1 MVKAIIIQNIGGPE
15 VLQIKDIK
23 LPPLHDGEVKIKHS
37 AIGLNFMDVKFRRG
51 DEDSKTHLPA
61 IPGFEACGI
70 VEETKGD
77 VGSLKI
83 GDRVAYA
90 TAPMGAYC
98 EARNIHHKYLV
109 GVPDN
114 ITDEQAVA
122 VLFKGMTAHYLTKRT
137 YFVRPGIFV
146 LVHAAAGGVGMF
158 VTKLCKDA
166 GARVIG
172 TVGSDEKA
180 SIAEANGCDHVI
192 NYSSQDV
199 KGQVHEI
206 TQNKG
211 VSVVYDSVGAKT
223 FLDSLHCLGDFGLMV
238 SYGNSS
244 GIVPAFNPKLLSE
257 KNLFFTQPSLFKY
270 KQHRMELCL
279 SASEVFAMLAKGKIS
294 DNINYKYSFNE
305 IAKAHADL
313 ENRLTAGSNIIVL

>member
-1 MVKAIIIQNIGGPE
+1 
-15 VLQIKDIK
+15 
-23 LPPLHDGEVKIKHS
+23 
-37 AIGLNFMDVKFRRG
+37 
-51 DEDSKTHLPA
+51 
-61 IPGFEACGI
+61 
-70 VEETKGD
+70 

-114 ITDEQAVA
+114 ISNEQVAA

-137 YFVRPGIFV
+137 YFVRPSATI

-158 VTKLCKDA
+158 VTNICKDA
-166 GARVIG
+166 GAKVIG
-172 TVGSDEKA
+172 TVGSDDKA
-180 SIAEANGCDHVI
+180 AIAQANGCDHVI
-192 NYSSQDV
+192 NYNNQDFRKHV
-199 KGQVHEI
+199 LEI

-223 FLDSLHCLGDFGLMV
+223 FTGSLQSLGDFGLMV

-244 GIVPAFNPKLLSE
+244 GNIPPLDYKLLSE

-270 KQHRMELCL
+270 KQNRMELCL
-279 SASEVFAMLAKGKIS
+279 SAAEVFAMLTKGIIG
-294 DNINYKYSFNE
+294 DNINYKYRFND
-305 IAKAHADL
+305 INKAHSEL